1 MIDTPSIVVIGGG
14 VVGCSVLYSLT
25 RRGWNDALLL
35 ERRNLTSGSTWH
47 AAGNVTFFGH
57 YSSITG
63 LYVNSVQS
71 YLAAEQETGHN
82 VGFHPAGSLRLAT
95 SKQEFDYYRSLE
107 TTYEKMGIEYQVI
120 SPESIKQFHPFLVTD
135 GLFGAAHTPQDGH
148 VDPTGATY
156 ALAKAAK
163 SRGAKVKLNC
173 PVQFLEHRND
183 NEWRIHTSEGYYQ
196 TEHVV
201 IATSFW
207 ARELVQN
214 LGLNL
219 PLYAM
224 EHHELITDQVAELDE
239 VGFEV
244 PTVRDPYVPANW
256 RQERSG
262 FLIGIYE
269 RGPKPWSIDGIPPD
283 FKEELLVPDTERLE
297 PHFDKLMQRMPVL
310 ADVGIK
316 TVNNGPICY
325 TPDGLPLLGPVAD
338 MPGLWLA
345 CGYCVGIGTG
355 GGSGEFLASWIVDG
369 KSPYDL
375 PQVYPARFSNDLSKQ
390 ACLKQIIQTYE
401 NGYSLQ

>member
-1 MIDTPSIVVIGGG
+1 MIDTPSMVVIGGG

-71 YLAAEQETGHN
+71 YLAAEQETGHS

-95 SKQEFDYYRSLE
+95 SKQELDYYRSLE

-120 SPESIKQFHPFLVTD
+120 SPESIKQFHPLLVTD

-173 PVQFLEHRND
+173 PVQFLEHRNG

-207 ARELVQN
+207 TRELVQN

-224 EHHELITDQVAELDE
+224 EHHEMVTDQVAELDE
-239 VGFEV
+239 IGFEV

-256 RQERSG
+256 RQEHSG

-269 RGPKPWSIDGIPPD
+269 RAPKPWSIDGIPPD
-283 FKEELLVPDTERLE
+283 FTEELLVPDTERLE

-355 GGSGEFLASWIVDG
+355 GGSGEYLASWIMDG
-369 KSPYDL
+369 KPPYDL

-390 ACLKQIIQTYE
+390 ACLEQIIQTYE